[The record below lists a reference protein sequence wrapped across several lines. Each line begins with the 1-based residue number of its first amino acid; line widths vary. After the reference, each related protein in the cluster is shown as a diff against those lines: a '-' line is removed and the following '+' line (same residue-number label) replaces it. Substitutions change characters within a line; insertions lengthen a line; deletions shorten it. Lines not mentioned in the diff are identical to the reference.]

1 MKSWKLQQLEKDLVK
16 IFNHT
21 LISGEIQE
29 IVNLVVA
36 IVKVVELVLV
46 LVCGAFGARGVVE
59 GARKYNNEH
68 KVTQ

>member
-29 IVNLVVA
+29 IVNPGGETLYLVPG
-36 IVKVVELVLV
+36 VKDIENT
-46 LVCGAFGARGVVE
+46 ASKF
-59 GARKYNNEH
+59 RKYKKKEVYII
-68 KVTQ
+68 KKSW